1 MKLPNGNQA
10 EISMHKL
17 IDYCLN
23 PEHPSGKNKA
33 RVFASVLRIT
43 RENADTLRSL
53 IQTAAIE
60 GEVVQQNLTTFG
72 QVFKVDWTVLG
83 TQGVQ
88 LRTIWEITPA
98 NPNPRLV
105 SAFIK

>member
-1 MKLPNGNQA
+1 
-10 EISMHKL
+10 MHKL

-23 PEHPSGKNKA
+23 PEHPSGKHKA

-53 IQTAAIE
+53 IQTAVVE
-60 GEVVQQNLTTFG
+60 GEVFQQDTTPFG
-72 QVFKVDWTVLG
+72 QFFKVDWTVLG
-83 TQGVQ
+83 TQKVQ
-88 LRTIWEITPA
+88 LRTIWEITLT